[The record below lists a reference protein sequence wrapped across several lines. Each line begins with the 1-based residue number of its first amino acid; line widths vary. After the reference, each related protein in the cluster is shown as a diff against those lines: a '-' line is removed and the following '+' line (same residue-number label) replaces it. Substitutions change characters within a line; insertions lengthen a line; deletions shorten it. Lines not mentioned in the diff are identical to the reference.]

1 MMRIGFPLR
10 SARIVK
16 PGRMPEYHAFGSRN
30 SYHLWLYFSFTMN
43 YLAHLYL
50 AEEHSE
56 SLLGN
61 LLGDFVKGAVGAG
74 YSEEVRKGIEL
85 HRKVDRY
92 TDSHSLVRASIQ
104 LISPHRRRF
113 AGVMVDIFYDHLLAK
128 NWQRYSPIPLAE
140 FSQNIYQILRVNQP
154 LLPARLQHMLPYI
167 IEEDWLT
174 SYRDLS
180 AIDRALNRIA
190 NRIRKRFG
198 RDNSLLNSIEELQA
212 NYQQLDSHFHTFFPD
227 LIDYVKAQRDSGERQ
242 KMNGDIIENETLGR

>member
-1 MMRIGFPLR
+1 MTLACSTQHPNKLSPLIR
-10 SARIVK
+10 AI
-16 PGRMPEYHAFGSRN
+16 PIICGYIF
-30 SYHLWLYFSFTMN
+30 LFTMN

-61 LLGDFVKGAVGAG
+61 LLGDFVKGAVGDG

-92 TDSHSLVRASIQ
+92 TDSHNVVRASIK

-128 NWQRYSPIPLAE
+128 NWQRYSPTPLPE
-140 FSQNIYQILRVNQP
+140 FSQNIYQILRAHQP
-154 LLPARLQHMLPYI
+154 LLPARLQQMLPYI

-190 NRIRKRFG
+190 NRLLKRFG
-198 RDNSLLNSIEELQA
+198 RHNSLLNSIEELEA
-212 NYQQLDSHFHTFFPD
+212 NYQQLESDFHSFFPD
-227 LIDYVKAQRDSGERQ
+227 LIDYVKAHRGSLESQKLNGE
-242 KMNGDIIENETLGR
+242 IIKHETLGR